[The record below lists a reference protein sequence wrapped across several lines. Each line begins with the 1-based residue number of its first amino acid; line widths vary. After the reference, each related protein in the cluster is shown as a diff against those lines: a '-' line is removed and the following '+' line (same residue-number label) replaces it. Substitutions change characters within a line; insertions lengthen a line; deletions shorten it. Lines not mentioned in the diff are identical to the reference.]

1 MAAADEGAGMGD
13 SAGQRARQARAA
25 AYALPIDAINP
36 ADPELFRS
44 DTLWPYFARLREE
57 APVHRAVDPRY
68 GPYWSV
74 TRYDDIVAVDTD
86 HQTFSAAPSIMIG
99 DPDESFTLQMFVAM
113 DPPKHDVQRRIVSP
127 AFAPQNLATLEP
139 VIRRRAS
146 EILDGIAIG
155 DELDW
160 VDKVSIELTSMTLAV
175 LLDFPWED
183 RRKLTRWSDVTTA
196 TVESGVVESP
206 MQRRA
211 ELLECLECFQR
222 LRSERALRPGND
234 LISLLAQGESTR
246 DMERMEFLGNLMLL
260 IVGGNDT
267 TRNAISGSV
276 VALNESPEQYAKLRV
291 DPGLIPAMVSETIR
305 WQTPIAYV
313 RRTATRDVT
322 LRGRTIRT
330 GDKVAMWYV
339 SGNRDPEAIPDPDRY
354 DIERAQVR
362 RHLSFG
368 SGIHRCLGSRLA
380 ELQLKIIW
388 EEILK
393 RFSTIELTGE
403 PRRILSSFVRGYEY
417 LPVRIG

>member
-1 MAAADEGAGMGD
+1 MAD
-13 SAGQRARQARAA
+13 SAGELARRSRAA
-25 AYALPIDAINP
+25 AYSLPIEAINP

-44 DTLWPYFARLREE
+44 DTLWPYFERLRRED
-57 APVHRAVDPRY
+57 PVHHARDARY

-86 HQTFSAAPSIMIG
+86 HQTFSAQPSILIG
-99 DPDESFTLQMFVAM
+99 DPDATFTLQMFVAM
-113 DPPKHDVQRRIVSP
+113 DPPRHDVQRRIVSP
-127 AFAPQNLATLEP
+127 AFAPQNLTSLEP
-139 VIRRRAS
+139 TIRRRAS

-160 VDKVSIELTSMTLAV
+160 VDKVSIELTTMTLAV

-196 TVESGVVESP
+196 TFDSGVVESP
-206 MQRRA
+206 MQRRE
-211 ELLECLECFQR
+211 ELLECLDYFQR
-222 LRSERALRPGND
+222 LRDERAVRPGND
-234 LISLLAQGESTR
+234 LISLLAHGDSTR
-246 DMERMEFLGNLMLL
+246 NMDRMEFLGNLMLL

-276 VALNESPEQYAKLRV
+276 VALNENPEQYAKLRA
-291 DPGLIPAMVSETIR
+291 DPGLIPSMVSETIR

-313 RRTATRDVT
+313 RRTATRDT
-322 LRGRTIRT
+322 ALHGKAISK
-330 GDKVAMWYV
+330 GDKVVMWYV
-339 SGNRDPEAIPDPDRY
+339 SGNRDETAIPDPDRY
-354 DIERAQVR
+354 DIERPQVR

-380 ELQLKIIW
+380 ELQLRIIW

-393 RFSTIELTGE
+393 RFSNIELTGE
-403 PRRILSSFVRGYEY
+403 PQRVLSSFIRGYEFV
-417 LPVRIG
+417 PVRIG